1 MLVVMKPACFII
13 RKSQIKSALCL
24 FLVGLLSPTD
34 ARSQDA
40 SGSIVVIGVSEEKVI
55 VAADSRAK
63 PEDGG
68 YVDSYCK
75 ITALSDKLIFSV
87 TGFAR
92 VHSDAIPEDLR
103 FDSIEVARKAFAQFT
118 SNSELWWE
126 DDTTVQRI
134 ASIWANAMN
143 VHFIK
148 AAPFQLQ
155 HWLSRMA
162 KRRAVFVRG
171 IIAGLDQNGKIVV
184 SVGIVQYW
192 KQQPGTRMQPPART
206 IVETLFATDKL
217 VINAFGRTEIVREIL
232 DGSTE
237 RARIEGEQMNFLQSS
252 LPPEQ
257 FDSMKMGSWI

>member
-1 MLVVMKPACFII
+1 M
-13 RKSQIKSALCL
+13 
-24 FLVGLLSPTD
+24 
-34 ARSQDA
+34 
-40 SGSIVVIGVSEEKVI
+40 
-55 VAADSRAK
+55 AADSRAK

-134 ASIWANAMN
+134 ASIWANAMS
-143 VHFIK
+143 VHLIR
-148 AAPFQLQ
+148 AAPFQL
-155 HWLSRMA
+155 HHLVSRMA
-162 KRRAVFVRG
+162 KRRDAFVRG
-171 IIAGLDQNGKIVV
+171 IFVGLDQNGKIVV

-192 KQQPGTRMQPPART
+192 KQQPGARMHPPARP
-206 IVETLFATDKL
+206 IVETLIATDKL

-257 FDSMKMGSWI
+257 FDRMKIIRLVDLTIAFHPARSSVGGFIDAVELKRGGQIEWIQRKPHCSAD